1 MKECTQ
7 CKKEN
12 PDDFKHCR
20 YCGAELAIATNT
32 NSKSFW
38 NKLPSWAWIL
48 IFVGGIIIGLGF
60 IIGSFVAIATI
71 EGIASLIL
79 LTLGMIGFGILP
91 LRKPQTT
98 GAMFRAIGISFFAL
112 MGASVDQTGNY
123 IYNKPVELCF
133 CSEGT
138 SMERIENV
146 SNPMPGTTIIQQDF
160 TCYDKAGAP
169 VKTINMF
176 AVLGVR
182 FVEYVFLGYILLG
195 VRRFLWN
202 LKNKRGQPG
211 V

>member
-1 MKECTQ
+1 MKVCTQ

>member
-1 MKECTQ
+1 MKVCIQ

-20 YCGAELAIATNT
+20 YCGAKLVATT
-32 NSKSFW
+32 KPNSKSFW

-48 IFVGGIIIGLGF
+48 IFVVGIIIGLGF

-71 EGIASLIL
+71 EGIASLVL

-112 MGASVDQTGNY
+112 MGATVDQTGNY

-138 SMERIENV
+138 SLERIKNV

-176 AVLGVR
+176 AVLGIR